1 MINSWGGYKVKPT
14 GFEGECYALN
24 KKRILWLK
32 SLLRYLSGDI
42 GYMRV
47 GYMSMNSNGK
57 V

>member
-24 KKRILWLK
+24 KKRILWFK
-32 SLLRYLSGDI
+32 SLLRYLSEDI

-47 GYMSMNSNGK
+47 SYMSMDSNGK
-57 V
+57 L